1 MTLHCHFIFLT
12 TMPRRYV
19 GRRGGFLGAMA
30 QDLGTHAMRS
40 GAQAFKDTVTPAF
53 VTKLV
58 TKGVNMASNAIARKF
73 GGQRRG
79 KGIRYVGRRMQRT
92 GRRGQ
97 KLSLTHFLP
106 YHTRMVRPTRTWR
119 R

>member
-1 MTLHCHFIFLT
+1 
-12 TMPRRYV
+12 
-19 GRRGGFLGAMA
+19 MA
-30 QDLGTHAMRS
+30 QDLGTHALRS

-58 TKGVNMASNAIARKF
+58 SKGVNMASNAIARKF

-97 KLSLTHFLP
+97 MLPLTHVLP
-106 YHTRMVRPTRTWR
+106 HYTRIARPSRTWR